1 VAIKVGR
8 IKNLRNEFKTYE
20 RLWDARERKNEL
32 KTQPRHYV
40 KLLQLDE
47 SFGHRR
53 LDDEPGAEAALIMER
68 LGKDLG
74 RLFEEADG
82 KFSTKTTL
90 MISIQLLEC
99 LEQLHAAGIL
109 HCDLK
114 PENFLVGR
122 ASSGRDTRIFVVDF
136 GQAKEYWKPLLA
148 GGGGGGVHHVT
159 PMPSGGAGVHHK
171 SPQPPGRGAGGGGAK
186 GSREE
191 ETDYQ
196 HIENDNKRHGVRG
209 TIRYVSINAHKGKA
223 VSRRDEIESLSY
235 VLIYFLHGGW
245 LPWRGLVKKK
255 HGQQGNEKSHSEMAS
270 LRVIENCY
278 KLRNAWRSKSG
289 RITNDLN
296 VIFFWKW
303 RVAVGRLI
311 WPSIG
316 RQ

>member
-1 VAIKVGR
+1 MASNTIATKQIPR
-8 IKNLRNEFKTYE
+8 IFLVFPPS
-20 RLWDARERKNEL
+20 A
-32 KTQPRHYV
+32 RHYV

-148 GGGGGGVHHVT
+148 GGGGGGGGGGGVHHVT
-159 PMPSGGAGVHHK
+159 PMPSGGAGVQHK
-171 SPQPPGRGAGGGGAK
+171 SPQPPGRGVGGGGGGGGAR

-191 ETDYQ
+191 ETEHQ

-223 VSRRDEIESLSY
+223 VSRRDEIESLS
-235 VLIYFLHGGW
+235 GS
-245 LPWRGLVKKK
+245 REKARDRTKKK
-255 HGQQGNEKSHSEMAS
+255 EERKRKKKISKRKRDKKEK
-270 LRVIENCY
+270 
-278 KLRNAWRSKSG
+278 
-289 RITNDLN
+289 
-296 VIFFWKW
+296 
-303 RVAVGRLI
+303 
-311 WPSIG
+311 
-316 RQ
+316 